1 MSLGAAASGLMDGKL
16 ERSWGGGEAAW
27 PRGRPCFIH
36 VMTQPGHGGRGVEVS
51 CRPNSV

>member
-1 MSLGAAASGLMDGKL
+1 MDGKL

-36 VMTQPGHGGRGVEVS
+36 IMTQPGHGGRGVEVS
-51 CRPNSV
+51 AVQIQSKIILLIELI